1 MTVALEVQH
10 GIYHVFQ
17 HTWAGHITVF
27 CHMTDDKDR
36 NSHSLCNLHQHIRRF
51 PDLGY
56 TARRGADLFVI
67 HGLDRVDDGNLR
79 LLFFHDGADN
89 VKIRLTEQG
98 QISLNSPIRTAR
110 SLIWRRDS
118 SPEMYKT

>member
-10 GIYHVFQ
+10 GIYHMFQ
-17 HTWAGHITVF
+17 HTRTGHITVF

-56 TARRGADLFVI
+56 TARRGADLFVV
-67 HGLDRVDDGNLR
+67 HGLNRVDDGNLR
-79 LLFFHDGADN
+79 LLFFHDGADD

-98 QISLNSPIRTAR
+98 QIFIKFSDPHGAQFDLAQGLLAGNV
-110 SLIWRRDS
+110 
-118 SPEMYKT
+118 